1 MASLRR
7 ALPSLARCERP
18 RKACSRFCTDQPGRL
33 AQGPE
38 EKKGLTGRLAGLV
51 VELIALPLQIECP
64 SVGRGGPW
72 RGCWKICGKSRTR
85 APVRPTA
92 AAEQRRAAGHARVSC
107 CEPPP
112 LRRGALFALRRAGC
126 GPAGRRL

>member
-51 VELIALPLQIECP
+51 VEVIALPFQIECP
-64 SVGRGGPW
+64 SLGRGGPW
-72 RGCWKICGKSRTR
+72 RGCWKMPAKSRTR
-85 APVRPTA
+85 RRRARGKTTA
-92 AAEQRRAAGHARVSC
+92 AAERRLAAGRREWRARSLGQRRASRH
-107 CEPPP
+107 
-112 LRRGALFALRRAGC
+112 
-126 GPAGRRL
+126 